1 MHAVSNTQYF
11 NASSAEQD
19 VTGVSRARWL
29 TFCEVSVVWHIV
41 APDRVA
47 GALRGEPA

>member
-11 NASSAEQD
+11 NASPAEQD
-19 VTGVSRARWL
+19 VTGVSRARLL
-29 TFCEVSVVWHIV
+29 TFCETCLVCDVVATDRIV
-41 APDRVA
+41 